1 MHGIAWIPQHI
12 LPDGRTV
19 RRGSC
24 PRFSVEIQRLVHG
37 SVNLL
42 DGSVVGRADSVGAA
56 VLTAKEDRPEP
67 DGEVSRVEIRAAR
80 RAVPTDADRAAAQGV
95 ADEVPNG
102 KVGVERQIRARG
114 PRVEN

>member
-56 VLTAKEDRPEP
+56 ALTTKKNRPEP
-67 DGEVSRVEIRAAR
+67 DGQVS
-80 RAVPTDADRAAAQGV
+80 
-95 ADEVPNG
+95 
-102 KVGVERQIRARG
+102 GVERVHARG
-114 PRVEN
+114 QRSEVG